1 MQDSYWCWTS
11 NPYQKAPTKSLST
24 QILSIYADRFSANEL
39 KRIHQP
45 FENLSDR
52 QIKKARAQAKSEVP
66 TEKIPRH
73 RIRIQQRQLD
83 HFLEFTMRPY
93 YFQDVAYGTHTI
105 KLESVEEF
113 VMPNMVRT
121 VAKCTIINQCMDHCK
136 ENGFEPKSKSKM
148 WWVLEVQEANQRKPL
163 RRLDDTAA
171 EGADGFKNFLQ
182 IIDELERVGAV
193 KGLV

>member
-1 MQDSYWCWTS
+1 MVA
-11 NPYQKAPTKSLST
+11 YQNAPTKSVKT

-66 TEKIPRH
+66 TEKFPRH

-93 YFQDVAYGTHTI
+93 YYQDVAYGTRTI
-105 KLESVEEF
+105 KLENGEEF
-113 VMPNMVRT
+113 VIPNVVRT
-121 VAKCTIINQCMDHCK
+121 VAECTIINQ
-136 ENGFEPKSKSKM
+136 
-148 WWVLEVQEANQRKPL
+148 
-163 RRLDDTAA
+163 
-171 EGADGFKNFLQ
+171 
-182 IIDELERVGAV
+182 
-193 KGLV
+193 

>member
-1 MQDSYWCWTS
+1 MCDVIALRDGKALFQAVVDHEEKCKTAIDVGLQTLTVA
-11 NPYQKAPTKSLST
+11 YQNAPTKSLRT

-39 KRIHQP
+39 KRMHQP

-52 QIKKARAQAKSEVP
+52 QIKKARAQAKSEGPGVP
-66 TEKIPRH
+66 IEKIPRH
-73 RIRIQQRQLD
+73 RIHIQQRQLD

-105 KLESVEEF
+105 ELESVEEF

-136 ENGFEPKSKSKM
+136 ENGFEPKSKSTM
-148 WWVLEVQEANQRKPL
+148 W
-163 RRLDDTAA
+163 
-171 EGADGFKNFLQ
+171 
-182 IIDELERVGAV
+182 
-193 KGLV
+193 